1 MLILT
6 RKNNESFFIGEEIK
20 ISVLS
25 IEGNKVKIGID
36 APRDISIVRE
46 EIYEA
51 VKAENITA
59 GKTATIEIDFN
70 LFNPVQKGDEEK

>member
-6 RKNNESFFIGEEIK
+6 RKNNESFLIGEEIK

-25 IEGNKVKIGID
+25 IEGNKVKIGIE

-51 VKAENITA
+51 VKSENITA
-59 GKTATIEIDFN
+59 GKITTAEIDFN
-70 LFNPVQKGDEEK
+70 LFNSTPKGDEEK